1 MKDITE
7 NPIYSPLTLERDVI
21 SLIRNW
27 CEAEMRGDVNAR
39 HLAAVKIRKYLVETA
54 DGSFTLRSSVR
65 NDASETMHT
74 THGAISEARIKF
86 VEPLNIWENNEV
98 KILDICSGLGINT
111 AAALEAFFKVNN
123 KSESNVINKLG
134 PNVNKSESDINN
146 KSDFN
151 TNNKLEF
158 KQIEIDMV
166 EVSWETLAASLII
179 PSPIKYHNMVKKAV
193 ETYLINQK
201 ILTYPWEKEKIPD
214 NVNIRVHC
222 QDARKVLMNI
232 SKNKKYDAVFLDPFS
247 PQKSPELYSQELI
260 FKIKDLLTDDGVI
273 LTYTSSAP
281 VRYALLYTGLEVG
294 EGPSMGRSGG
304 TIASPNIEKITK
316 PLNNDDER
324 MIALSDAGIPFKDP
338 QLTSSPETLKQQR
351 QKERIKARGNYKIA
365 STVKTPVYL
374 ARDIE
379 DEKIKRRALKHLRDV
394 GITGLDCEKSHYLV
408 CPQFSECICTCKQE
422 RPSTSRARIKEMEKR
437 LTNITNSK

>member
-7 NPIYSPLTLERDVI
+7 NPIYNPLTLEREVI
-21 SLIRNW
+21 SIITNW
-27 CEAEMRGDVNAR
+27 FEAEKGGDVNAR
-39 HLAAVKIRKYLVETA
+39 NHATGKIGKYLVETA
-54 DGSFTLRSSVR
+54 DSSFTLRSSAR
-65 NDASETMHT
+65 NNSSETMHT
-74 THGAISEARIKF
+74 AHGALSEARIKF
-86 VEPLNIWENNEV
+86 VEPLNIWGNNEV
-98 KILDICSGLGINT
+98 RILDICSGLGINT
-111 AAALEAFFKVNN
+111 AAALEAFFKANN
-123 KSESNVINKLG
+123 KSK
-134 PNVNKSESDINN
+134 SDINN
-146 KSDFN
+146 KSEVGV
-151 TNNKLEF
+151 NNKSHFNKNNKSEF

-179 PSPIKYHNMVKKAV
+179 PSPIKSHSLVKKTV

-201 ILTYPWEKEKIPD
+201 ILMHPWEKGKVPD

-222 QDARKVLMNI
+222 QDARKVLINI
-232 SKNKKYDAVFLDPFS
+232 PKNQKYDAVFLDPFS
-247 PQKSPELYSQELI
+247 PQKSPELYTQEFIL
-260 FKIKDLLTDDGVI
+260 KIRDLLTEDGVL

-281 VRYALLYTGLEVG
+281 LRYALIDAGLQVG

-304 TIASPNIEKITK
+304 TIASPDIKKIPK
-316 PLNNDDER
+316 PLNNNDER

-338 QLTSSPETLKQQR
+338 QLTSLPENIKQQR

-374 ARDIE
+374 ARDID
-379 DEKIKRRALKHLRDV
+379 DEKIKRRALKHLKDV
-394 GITGLDCEKSHYLV
+394 RITGLDCEKSRYLV

-422 RPSTSRARIKEMEKR
+422 RLSTSRARIKEMEKR